1 MSLKSH
7 VLTPT
12 SIRLEFQ
19 DLMVYHLTHN
29 IKQKIKEY
37 MITNYTKN
45 EEGQDI
51 IESSFLDISVFRLMI
66 SELTNFGSECDTLS
80 DEELEDVINNGD
92 IVIKKMTEE
101 FLLIFEEINL
111 EQKEM
116 FLSIINNVVAV
127 GEQIDLNEKAEK
139 SIDLIANKIG
149 ISRETIISMASDS
162 DKLKELQKLLEEEN
176 KNKSDNKTIEL
187 KDHLPKK
194 EKKKKVTKKKVE
206 VIQDANV

>member
-187 KDHLPKK
+187 NDHLPKK